1 MRKLLIIFV
10 CFILLGCSSKDKL
23 QIKSLDEFKKVKV
36 ENIISIEK
44 TTLNEA
50 GQSNITIKDKKKIK
64 SIYNK
69 IYNISIKEE
78 SDISCLDDT
87 RYYKFNL
94 KDNKTY
100 VFEFEC
106 SNIVI
111 NGKRYSY

>member
-1 MRKLLIIFV
+1 MKLNNL
-10 CFILLGCSSKDKL
+10 SK
-23 QIKSLDEFKKVKV
+23 IYV
-36 ENIISIEK
+36 
-44 TTLNEA
+44 
-50 GQSNITIKDKKKIK
+50 KDKKKIK

-111 NGKRYSY
+111 DGKRYRY